1 MACEMCGAPGKL
13 FKTILE
19 GANLNLCQ
27 ECSRFGKV
35 IGLVEGSEPIDA
47 SRVGG
52 DRGPEVVEIVVD
64 SYASKIKG
72 AREVLG
78 MNQKEFAKKLNEKES
93 IIQKIESGHFD
104 PPIGLAKKIGKIL
117 QIRLVEQH
125 TESHQQGNLKQ
136 ESKAFTLGDFINV
149 KKK

>member
-13 FKTILE
+13 YKTILE

-27 ECSRFGKV
+27 ECSKFGKV
-35 IGLVEGSEPIDA
+35 IGLVEESEPNKAFRENVD
-47 SRVGG
+47 SN
-52 DRGPEVVEIVVD
+52 PEIMEIVVED
-64 SYASKIKG
+64 YSEKIKG

-117 QIRLVEQH
+117 KIRLVEQH
-125 TESHQQGNLKQ
+125 TESHKQEMLNQ
-136 ESKAFTLGDFINV
+136 ESKAFTLGDFIKV
-149 KKK
+149 RKK